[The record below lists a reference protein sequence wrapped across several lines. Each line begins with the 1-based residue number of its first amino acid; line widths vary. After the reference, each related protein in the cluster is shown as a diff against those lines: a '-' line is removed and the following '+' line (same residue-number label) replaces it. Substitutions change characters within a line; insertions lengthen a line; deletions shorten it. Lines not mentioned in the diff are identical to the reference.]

1 MDIQQRDLMVLSA
14 LRQNSR
20 RTLTQMSKM
29 TKVPISTLHEIIR
42 AKESWK
48 FTVLTDFAQWGY
60 TTKAQVMLKLRT
72 QDKAAARD
80 FLQAHILV
88 NSLYKV
94 NNGYDFMCEVICRN
108 LNDLEEFM
116 DSVDQR
122 FTIKG
127 KEVHHIMED
136 VKREGFLS
144 HPDIVPVLGA

>member
-1 MDIQQRDLMVLSA
+1 MDIAKRDLLILSA

-20 RTLTQMSKM
+20 RTLTQMSKL

-42 AKESWK
+42 AKEGWK

-60 TTKAQVMLKLRT
+60 TTKAQVLLKLRKE
-72 QDKAAARD
+72 DKNAARG

-108 LNDLEEFM
+108 LNDLEDFL
-116 DSVDQR
+116 DAVDER
-122 FTIKG
+122 FKIKG
-127 KEVHHIMED
+127 KEIHHIMED

-144 HPDIVPVLGA
+144 HPDIAQALGA